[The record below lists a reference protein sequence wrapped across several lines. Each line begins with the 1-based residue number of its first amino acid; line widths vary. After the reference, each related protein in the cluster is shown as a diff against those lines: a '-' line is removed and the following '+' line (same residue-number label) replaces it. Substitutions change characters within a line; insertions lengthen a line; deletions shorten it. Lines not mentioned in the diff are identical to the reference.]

1 VVVEGEGGGVGEVG
15 AVLVVL
21 VEVECWVCR
30 PCPQGTAWG
39 RAEREE
45 AGEQV
50 VGTVLAFLVVRAWLR
65 TGEGTMRPL
74 LLEER
79 EEEAEEEVEEGGG
92 EGQGRWCRCL
102 VSTRA
107 KI

>member
-1 VVVEGEGGGVGEVG
+1 VGEGGAVGEVG

-21 VEVECWVCR
+21 AVGECWACR
-30 PCPQGTAWG
+30 LCPQGTVWG
-39 RAEREE
+39 RVEREE
-45 AGEQV
+45 AGEQA
-50 VGTVLAFLVVRAWLR
+50 VGTVLAFLGGRAWPR

-74 LLEER
+74 LLAGR
-79 EEEAEEEVEEGGG
+79 EEGAEAEEEEGEE
-92 EGQGRWCRCL
+92 EGRWCPCL